1 MFQGHHDG
9 AIHAGEYASVG
20 MRRTTRDPRR
30 YRLLGGADAVGRSLV
45 RAAEWVSDG
54 VARLRHDH
62 AEVLEQAAPGLTPH
76 VALAGAVEMASL
88 AIDLTANPAA
98 ATVAA
103 LGTQALTFGIATSA
117 AMRVARRQGV
127 DRERARTVLALAIA
141 HAERRELCSTYE
153 AQAWRIACQLPWSSA
168 DGARGRSAARAL
180 GRDGAKAVVMAA
192 LVRTVPKGVLKR
204 MRWAPAVLRIA
215 RLPGTLFAG
224 ARLVAAVEGHA
235 LLLCGAPA
243 NLQGVRRGLNSGATP
258 ASAASTVDPLFTTAA
273 SPGVMRP
280 SAPRVI
286 ATALGAIT
294 RPSPRRTLAIA

>member
-1 MFQGHHDG
+1 MP
-9 AIHAGEYASVG
+9 ANMPSVG

-45 RAAEWVSDG
+45 RGAEWVSDG

-62 AEVLEQAAPGLTPH
+62 AGVLGQAAPGLTPH
-76 VALAGAVEMASL
+76 VALAGAVAMASL
-88 AIDLTANPAA
+88 AIVLTANPAA

-153 AQAWRIACQLPWSSA
+153 AEAWRIACRLPWSSA
-168 DGARGRSAARAL
+168 GGAAGTKRSSVARAL
-180 GRDGAKAVVMAA
+180 ARDGAKAVVIAA

-204 MRWAPAVLRIA
+204 MRWAPAALRIA

-258 ASAASTVDPLFTTAA
+258 ARAASTVDPLFTTAA

>member
-1 MFQGHHDG
+1 MP
-9 AIHAGEYASVG
+9 ATIASIG

-30 YRLLGGADAVGRSLV
+30 HRLLGGAEAVGRSLY

-54 VARLRHDH
+54 VARIRHEH
-62 AEVLEQAAPGLTPH
+62 AQVLEQAAPGLSTH

-88 AIDLTANPAA
+88 AVDLTANPVA

-103 LGTQALTFGIATSA
+103 LGTQALTFGIATRA
-117 AMRVARRQGV
+117 AMRVAQRQGV
-127 DRERARTVLALAIA
+127 DPERARTVLALAIA

-153 AQAWRIACQLPWSSA
+153 AQAWRIACRLPWSSGGT
-168 DGARGRSAARAL
+168 DPGGAARAL
-180 GRDGAKAVVMAA
+180 ARDGTKAVMIAA

-204 MRWAPAVLRIA
+204 LRWAPAAFRIA
-215 RLPGTLFAG
+215 RLPRTLFAG

-235 LLLCGAPA
+235 ELLCGAPA
-243 NLQGVRRGLNSGATP
+243 NAQRVRLGLNKGATP
-258 ASAASTVDPLFTTAA
+258 ARAATTVEPLFTTAA
-273 SPGVMRP
+273 RPGVMRP
-280 SAPRVI
+280 SAPRAI